1 MTIPGFTA
9 EASLYTKDTLY
20 RQALYGSA
28 LGDRSATIYPQQAC
42 NVAQFAATYPL
53 LLDCALGWHWCF
65 WPRVFSG
72 SRGPR
77 CEECMDACI
86 DWIMNITQPPWSW
99 TSAAIKANYRAC
111 CWPWGELATAW
122 RTSVLRRS
130 LRPPLLSAPQ

>member
-111 CWPWGELATAW
+111 CWPCGG
-122 RTSVLRRS
+122 S
-130 LRPPLLSAPQ
+130 LLPRGVPAC